1 MNITDKMV
9 TIEFYMLFDDKTW
22 DTDFIAIPESVF
34 KTGNHDKMVEWV
46 TLNEK
51 FSDNVE
57 LIGVYCDNHFYEDD
71 DE

>member
-1 MNITDKMV
+1 MMTTEKMV

-22 DTDFIAIPESVF
+22 GTDFISIPESVF
-34 KTGNHDKMVEWV
+34 QTGDHNKMVEWV

-51 FSDNVE
+51 FDDCVE
-57 LIGVYCDNHFYEDD
+57 LIGVYCDDVFEDN